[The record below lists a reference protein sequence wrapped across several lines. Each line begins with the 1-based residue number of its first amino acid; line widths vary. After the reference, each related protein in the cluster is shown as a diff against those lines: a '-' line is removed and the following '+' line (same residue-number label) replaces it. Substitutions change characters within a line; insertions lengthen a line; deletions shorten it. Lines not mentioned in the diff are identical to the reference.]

1 MDQELEIER
10 KSPEEISLDVEAWAE
25 SSCDPLLWAS
35 KAETNIEIAELLYKN
50 YKDGI
55 KYRGHIMMIYGLALE
70 CYLKAL
76 SVKNGMIPLEKDR
89 MGLNGT
95 FTSHNLL
102 YFYNFC
108 FKNIDIEIKKCLNKL
123 ERGIRS
129 GKYPF
134 EKNPASDAYDDDIDK
149 TIVFTKDLIE
159 KITKNLKKIL
169 MNISKTDYI
178 LFRECPKNVWYKI
191 HKPDIYYKDE
201 LSDFEKH
208 IIETGNE
215 VELVARKLYPGAV
228 LVEGRDEAAR
238 KLTEELITKKQAAI
252 LQPVIVSATRGS
264 TSGGKDGFMAAVDI
278 LEYNQATESFDI
290 TEIKASNEADKKRHY
305 YDLAFQVNLL
315 KRCGLKV
322 GKINLMHLNPEYT
335 RFGKLDIKALFAT
348 DDVTLE
354 ISELNEEVN
363 LEMEQ
368 ALKYLSSETEPPGSC
383 SCLYKGRSNHCTT
396 FHHSNPAVPK
406 YSVHDI
412 SRIGL
417 SKKKLAELIDGS
429 HFDLREVPEEME
441 LSIPQ
446 KNQISA
452 YIHDHII
459 MDKGGIR
466 EELKNLV
473 YPIYFIDY
481 ETFPSAVPMFDG
493 FSPYQQIP
501 FQYSLFILD
510 APGAELKHFEFLHD
524 AQSDPSAAFVES
536 MQSQIGKVGSIIVW
550 SKKFECTINKQIA
563 ERVPEAV
570 GFIEDINNRTYDLMD
585 VFTKQHYVHKD
596 FKGSTSIKKVQPV
609 LAPEL
614 SYKDLTIQ
622 EGGTAASSWIKL
634 ISPVPTNKELS
645 SRGASP
651 RGDLTIDKVQLRKDM
666 LAYCKL
672 DTFAMVRI
680 LEELEKMIK

>member
-1 MDQELEIER
+1 M
-10 KSPEEISLDVEAWAE
+10 
-25 SSCDPLLWAS
+25 LL
-35 KAETNIEIAELLYKN
+35 
-50 YKDGI
+50 
-55 KYRGHIMMIYGLALE
+55 
-70 CYLKAL
+70 
-76 SVKNGMIPLEKDR
+76 
-89 MGLNGT
+89 
-95 FTSHNLL
+95 
-102 YFYNFC
+102 
-108 FKNIDIEIKKCLNKL
+108 
-123 ERGIRS
+123 
-129 GKYPF
+129 
-134 EKNPASDAYDDDIDK
+134 
-149 TIVFTKDLIE
+149 
-159 KITKNLKKIL
+159 
-169 MNISKTDYI
+169 SKTDYI
-178 LFRECPKNVWYKI
+178 LFRECPKNTWYKI
-191 HKPDIYYKDE
+191 HQPEIYYKEE

-215 VELVARKLYPGAV
+215 VELVARQLYPGAV

-238 KLTEELITKKQAAI
+238 KLTEELITKAGLPAARQAAI
-252 LQPVIVSATRGS
+252 FQPVFA
-264 TSGGKDGFMAAVDI
+264 KDGFMAAVDV

-335 RFGKLDIKALFAT
+335 RFGQLDIKALFAT

-354 ISELNEEVN
+354 ISELGEEVN
-363 LEMEQ
+363 MEMEQ

-466 EELKNLV
+466 EELKNVV
-473 YPIYFIDY
+473 YPVHFIDY

-501 FQYSLFILD
+501 FQYSLFVLESKGVYPPQ
-510 APGAELKHFEFLHD
+510 AGAELKHFEFLHD
-524 AQSDPSAAFVES
+524 EATDPSQHFVES
-536 MQSQIGKVGSIIVW
+536 MQKQIGKVGSLIVW

-563 ERVPEAV
+563 ERVPEAA

-614 SYKDLTIQ
+614 SYKDLAIQ

-634 ISPVPTNKELS
+634 ISPVPTYKELS

-651 RGDLTIDKVQLRKDM
+651 RGDLTVDKVQLRKDM

-680 LEELEKMIK
+680 LEELEKMVE